1 MRLKKN
7 NVSLDVINFANP
19 DNVGRLQAMVDAANE
34 GADESSS
41 SHFLDVPIGCTHITD
56 VMITSP
62 ILQSNDNNMM
72 GGGGG
77 GGDAGGQG
85 DNADPLI
92 AMGIDP
98 NLDPEMAAAI
108 RMSLEEAKQ
117 QEQ

>member
-1 MRLKKN
+1 M
-7 NVSLDVINFANP
+7 
-19 DNVGRLQAMVDAANE
+19 
-34 GADESSS
+34 
-41 SHFLDVPIGCTHITD
+41 
-56 VMITSP
+56 
-62 ILQSNDNNMM
+62 QSNDNNMM